1 MNINEKRYKRKSPE
15 AIALESTV
23 SHHILF
29 LYKDIEDV
37 VQHAVLQDIVDAN
50 MELKAQEIMAEEERR
65 QRTNWYVT

>member
-15 AIALESTV
+15 ALALEHTV

-37 VQHAVLQDIVDAN
+37 AHHAFLQDAIDLCL
-50 MELKAQEIMAEEERR
+50 EQKAQEIMVEEERKE
-65 QRTNWYVT
+65 RTSWYVT